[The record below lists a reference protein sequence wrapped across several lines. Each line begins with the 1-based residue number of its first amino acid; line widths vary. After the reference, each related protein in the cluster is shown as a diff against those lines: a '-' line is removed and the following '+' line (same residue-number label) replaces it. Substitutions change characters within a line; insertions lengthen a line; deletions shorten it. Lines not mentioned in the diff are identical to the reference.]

1 MKQQSYNLYCQQI
14 YRLYQQVQWLK
25 YWNNLQQN
33 HPTQTPSSVPRSLTE
48 NRNRDEGKLD
58 LGLFFGFLRRI
69 APLFAE
75 KKREIAQIQLFWNR
89 LSILGQAPNCC
100 SVSVLTLSNIA

>member
-1 MKQQSYNLYCQQI
+1 
-14 YRLYQQVQWLK
+14 
-25 YWNNLQQN
+25 
-33 HPTQTPSSVPRSLTE
+33 
-48 NRNRDEGKLD
+48 LD

-89 LSILGQAPNCC
+89 LSILGQAPR
-100 SVSVLTLSNIA
+100 SLVILSNLFCYFVHKFHSVMKYSG